1 MYTCSCSAEDN
12 CRAKGPYPAQGLF
25 FFSGSRQ
32 SDPRHYRTRPPRQ
45 SDRRSLR
52 SPQTGKHQAQRIAAL
67 TSSVPTRPRRWRC
80 KLGQSSRA
88 LPARRTLAVARP
100 RCADTPA
107 TISPPGIPLPPPAS
121 GASIRQLPPRPSPSL
136 FCVAARGWR
145 AAAAAQP
152 SSLIGDFWVIVCV
165 CVLWLFD
172 LGFLDDCLTLHY
184 RLLNLLNRGATCT
197 KLLNDFFC
205 QIAYENF
212 DVHTPML
219 KS

>member
-1 MYTCSCSAEDN
+1 MYIHDHARLKMIVEQKA
-12 CRAKGPYPAQGLF
+12 RIQAQGLF
-25 FFSGSRQ
+25 FLRLKAVR
-32 SDPRHYRTRPPRQ
+32 PETLPRPPRQ

-52 SPQTGKHQAQRIAAL
+52 SPQTGKHQAQSIAAL
-67 TSSVPTRPRRWRC
+67 TSAQSPHA
-80 KLGQSSRA
+80 LGAGAASSGSRA

-100 RCADTPA
+100 RCAGTPA
-107 TISPPGIPLPPPAS
+107 TISPPGIPRLLPPVLLFDS
-121 GASIRQLPPRPSPSL
+121 FLPGRRPPFSAWTRDGL
-136 FCVAARGWR
+136 VAARGWR

-197 KLLNDFFC
+197 ELLNIFLPNC
-205 QIAYENF
+205 
-212 DVHTPML
+212 L
-219 KS
+219 